1 MKLLNIFKK
10 PKQSISGTFF
20 SLSRESNREIE
31 TTFLSGS
38 KIYNSVNAENIN
50 SLIKDNQ
57 ETLEVENISDGYHTF
72 KELYE
77 FRKIYNA
84 TLFNMAFKSA
94 RWDVH
99 KSKKH
104 FDGEPCF
111 GGNYF
116 IVVAMLPSG
125 QITNHYPIEDW
136 DLFKISATDKAKYP
150 YDGHTA
156 QDTLTRLKNLDQ

>member
-20 SLSRESNREIE
+20 SLSKTSNREIE
-31 TTFLSGS
+31 TTFEEGV
-38 KIYNSVNAENIN
+38 KIYNTINAENIN

-57 ETLEVENISDGYHTF
+57 ENLEVENISDGYHTF

-84 TLFNMAFKSA
+84 VLFNMAFRSA

-99 KSKKH
+99 KSRKH
-104 FDGEPCF
+104 FDGTLCF
-111 GGNYF
+111 GGKYF
-116 IVVAMLPSG
+116 IVVAMLPGG
-125 QITNHYPIEDW
+125 QISNHYPLEDW
-136 DLFKISATDKAKYP
+136 DLFKITETEKAKFP
-150 YDGHTA
+150 FDGHSS
-156 QDTLTRLKNLDQ
+156 QDVIKRLKKIL